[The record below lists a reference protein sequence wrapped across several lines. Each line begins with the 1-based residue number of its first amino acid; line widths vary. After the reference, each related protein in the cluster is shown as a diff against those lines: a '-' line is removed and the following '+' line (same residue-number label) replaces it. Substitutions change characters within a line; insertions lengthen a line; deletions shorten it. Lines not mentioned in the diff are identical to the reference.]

1 MKYEIARYEEKSD
14 SLFVRLE
21 STVNPVYIE
30 HFFSD
35 DERKDEDS
43 RTKTI
48 ERFAAELELISD
60 AYVKPEDVVSK
71 VYEANSLRV
80 NQENIEAEKAKRIE
94 ASINEANVIVDV
106 IVDGIVD
113 GIAE

>member
-1 MKYEIARYEEKSD
+1 MKYEIVRYEEKSD
-14 SLFVRLE
+14 SLFIRLE
-21 STVNPVYIE
+21 STVHPVYIE

-35 DERKDEDS
+35 DERKDDDS

-48 ERFAAELELISD
+48 ERFAAELDLISD
-60 AYVKPEDVVSK
+60 AYVKPEDVVYK

-80 NQENIEAEKAKRIE
+80 NQENIEAEKASINE
-94 ASINEANVIVDV
+94 ASINEAN
-106 IVDGIVD
+106 GIVD